1 MKTKRTLIDEEVK
14 KIFDKVDK
22 EYEEYT
28 KKYHIQLQPITS
40 ANEEGL
46 DTCSL
51 ESIKY
56 WIALNRALNKG
67 MHK

>member
-1 MKTKRTLIDEEVK
+1 MKHKHTLR
-14 KIFDKVDK
+14 KIRINRIFKKVDK

-46 DTCSL
+46 DTYSL

-56 WIALNRALNKG
+56 WIALNKALNKG
-67 MHK
+67 E

>member
-1 MKTKRTLIDEEVK
+1 MKHKHTLR
-14 KIFDKVDK
+14 KIIINRLFKKVDK

-56 WIALNRALNKG
+56 WIALNKALNKG
-67 MHK
+67 G